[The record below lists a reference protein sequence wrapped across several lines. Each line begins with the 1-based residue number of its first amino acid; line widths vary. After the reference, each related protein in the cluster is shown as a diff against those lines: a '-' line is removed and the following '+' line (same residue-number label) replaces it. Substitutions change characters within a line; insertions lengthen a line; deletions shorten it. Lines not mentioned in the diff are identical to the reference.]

1 MGSDSKVKKN
11 SLETISNYI
20 VFALAALI
28 LLFLAV
34 LSVGSTAMITLKNT
48 EHTFLLP
55 DDLRTHFCTVFLFV
69 LFLFLTS
76 RLKATRH
83 FAEHINT
90 DERHSD
96 RIRWITILLIG
107 VLSVAFIFIVKNEPV
122 GDPLWI
128 YRIAEQWIRRDYSS
142 FDPGSY
148 LNVYPHQLG
157 LILFSMILQAV
168 FGLKNYLVF
177 RLINVLALC
186 FIYKNMTDISDLAGN
201 RPVYGFFTLLSGVFF
216 LPGIFYTT
224 FVYGN
229 LIGLSLSLGAVKRAV
244 SYAKKE
250 RISDAALSIL
260 CMILALIA
268 KSNYLIFLI
277 GIVLYLILVMIR
289 KPKMKTLLYLMILI
303 AAVSVRSLIVEAA
316 VYSVTGHKTGEG
328 STMWSYVAMGLSENE
343 IGLYNGWHNA
353 YDMISYK
360 EHNGDVEAQKE
371 ECLQK
376 IRERILCFA
385 SEKKYAVKFFIGK
398 EASQWNNPE
407 FQALWINRVMT
418 VSEKGRSEFAENLL
432 TERAQY
438 LFTKVFDEIQLLIL
452 LGALLGLILK
462 KEKDDLTFLF
472 ATIFIGGFL
481 FHTIWEAKAQYTF
494 MYFLLLLPISVEGF
508 GCLIQKENFYDRK
521 EKRLKLKN
529 VILCGLLLTVMGLI
543 LIAGKEKYGK
553 ILNLDRDIAEYEAY
567 LEELTEEEN

>member
-1 MGSDSKVKKN
+1 M
-11 SLETISNYI
+11 ETISNYI